1 MSGVLSPSSKTIV
14 LHLFHVLH
22 PQERHVGIDF
32 PKENLSL
39 NFNNRRIKKKK
50 KTSTVYGSPLK
61 AFMSDKGKEPG
72 NHYDKLI
79 FAETSP
85 PLEIIK

>member
-1 MSGVLSPSSKTIV
+1 MSGVCSPSSKTIV

-50 KTSTVYGSPLK
+50 PNTVYRSPLK

-79 FAETSP
+79 FAETSSP
-85 PLEIIK
+85 P